1 MLSRR
6 TAAMQRVANTLQQ
19 SLVDF
24 QDKCFSELNNNR
36 LSKSPTKTAHYDLK
50 YNGNA
55 SEDNSESHCTAKDNT
70 KYQCLWDNN
79 SKSQNSMDQS
89 AIPQN
94 DVHAFNNGRIET
106 LTNCTDSALPSQSGH
121 PIIPSNQ
128 NGHQT
133 LSANQNGHQTVS
145 ANSHQSLTG
154 NSELSSP
161 NKTDSSQEISYDKNS
176 NSGVTTPGI
185 ALIMLSGFDTDD
197 DDE

>member
-6 TAAMQRVANTLQQ
+6 TVAMQRVANTLQQ

-36 LSKSPTKTAHYDLK
+36 LSKSPTKTSHYDLK
-50 YNGNA
+50 CNGNA

-70 KYQCLWDNN
+70 KHQSLWDNN

-94 DVHAFNNGRIET
+94 DVHAFNNGHIEI
-106 LTNCTDSALPSQSGH
+106 LANCTNSALTTQTDH

-128 NGHQT
+128 NGHQAV
-133 LSANQNGHQTVS
+133 SANRNGHQTVS
-145 ANSHQSLTG
+145 ANRHQSLTG
-154 NSELSSP
+154 NHELSSP
-161 NKTDSSQEISYDKNS
+161 IKVDRYQDYSNEDNTNTD
-176 NSGVTTPGI
+176 VATPGL
-185 ALIMLSGFDTDD
+185 ALIMFSGFDTDD